1 MLRFFEH
8 PLSPYARK
16 VKIVLEHKGVP
27 YRPEFVNPSAA
38 ADDPTLRDFLAA
50 SPRREVPCLVDEDD
64 GTAVFDSTVMLEYIE
79 EKWPTPPSLPASPSE
94 RARVRMLE
102 ELCDTQLEAINWGL
116 MEVRFFH
123 RAEGEEAES
132 LLSAARE
139 QLGRAWARLDRE
151 LEGRPWMNGASFG
164 RGDAAV
170 YPHITGSAFFG
181 IPLDAKHERV
191 AEWAARCAEQP
202 AVRADAEQLGAWMR
216 DNFGGSGGSGGTRSA
231 MPIVRQ
237 YRDHRLEWMMKSGGI
252 EVVRRGL
259 AAGTIRY
266 QTEIGAVGPS

>member
-27 YRPEFVNPSAA
+27 YQPLFVNPMAA
-38 ADDPTLRDFLAA
+38 EDDPTLRDFLAV
-50 SPRREVPCLVDEDD
+50 SPRREVPALIDDD
-64 GTAVFDSTVMLEYIE
+64 GTAVFDSTAMLEYIE
-79 EKWPTPPSLPASPSE
+79 EKWPTPPSLPASPAE

-102 ELCDTQLEAINWGL
+102 ELCDTQLEAINWSL
-116 MEVRFFH
+116 MEVRFFR
-123 RAEGEEAES
+123 RAEAEEAER
-132 LLSAARE
+132 LLAAARE
-139 QLGRAWARLDRE
+139 QLDRAWARLDHE
-151 LEGRPWMNGASFG
+151 LDGRPWMNGASFG

-181 IPLDAKHERV
+181 MPLDAKHARLG
-191 AEWAARCAEQP
+191 EWAARCAEHA

-216 DNFGGSGGSGGTRSA
+216 DHLGGSGTQSA

-237 YRDHRLEWMMKSGGI
+237 YRDHRLEWRMKSGGT

-266 QTEIGAVGPS
+266 QMDFGAS

>member
-27 YRPEFVNPSAA
+27 YQPVFVNPMASDA
-38 ADDPTLRDFLAA
+38 DPTLREFLAA
-50 SPRREVPCLVDEDD
+50 SPRREVPCLIDDD
-64 GTAVFDSTVMLEYIE
+64 GTAVFESTVMLEYIE
-79 EKWPTPPSLPASPSE
+79 EKWPAPPSLPASPAE

-102 ELCDTQLEAINWGL
+102 DSCDTQLEAINWGL
-116 MEVRFFH
+116 MEVRFFR
-123 RAEGEEAES
+123 RAEGDEAEQ
-132 LLSAARE
+132 LLTSARE

-151 LEGRPWMNGASFG
+151 LDGRPWMNGASFG

-170 YPHITGSAFFG
+170 VPHITGSAFFG
-181 IPLDAKHERV
+181 MPLDPKHARL
-191 AEWAARCAEQP
+191 ADWAARCAEQP
-202 AVRADAEQLGAWMR
+202 AVRADAEQLAAWMR
-216 DNFGGSGGSGGTRSA
+216 DNLGGGGGGPQGA

-252 EVVRRGL
+252 DVVRRGL
-259 AAGTIRY
+259 AAATIRY
-266 QTEIGAVGPS
+266 QVDFGAS